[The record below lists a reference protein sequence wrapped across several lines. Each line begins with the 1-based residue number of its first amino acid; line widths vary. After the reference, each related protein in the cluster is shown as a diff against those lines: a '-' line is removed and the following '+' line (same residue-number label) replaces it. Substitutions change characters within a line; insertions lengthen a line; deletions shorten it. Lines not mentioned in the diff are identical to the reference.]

1 MARTK
6 DGEWPVPETGC
17 KNCGSA
23 AAGEDGLCKPCRIE
37 RDDGPEA
44 KRRYYRDLGRKGG
57 YASGTGQE
65 GLDPEELPELE
76 TFQDAKL
83 WLEAIGRATATGRL
97 KDRSAQA
104 AIRAVEAWL
113 KAEDDRLEAEQLNNL
128 MSALAEWK
136 KTGDPDP
143 VLELVE

>member
-1 MARTK
+1 MP
-6 DGEWPVPETGC
+6 GTGC
-17 KNCGSA
+17 TKCGSA
-23 AAGEDGLCKPCRIE
+23 TAGEDGLCKPCRIE
-37 RDDGPEA
+37 RDEGPEA
-44 KRRYYRDLGRKGG
+44 KRRYYRELGRKGG

-76 TFQDAKL
+76 TFEDAKM

-113 KAEDDRLEAEQLNNL
+113 KAEDDRLEAEQLNRL
-128 MSALAEWK
+128 MDAISEAKE
-136 KTGDPDP
+136 TGDMAP
-143 VLELVE
+143 VLEVVE